1 MAELARDLDTLRR
14 SCGMSYRDLARHTGC
29 PRSTLNDALRGR
41 RFPRLSTVLAIA
53 RACAADQD
61 YWRARWAAADG
72 AVHPN
77 RAGGTGGTGE
87 AVDLLLSVLTGHT
100 GHRGTAGTASSWCW
114 SCRRLPGRPG
124 PARA

>member
-61 YWRARWAAADG
+61 YWRARWTAADG
-72 AVHPN
+72 VEHTD
-77 RAGGTGGTGE
+77 RAGDAGG
-87 AVDLLLSVLTGHT
+87 AVDLLLSVLDGQSGHSVVVVLVVPS
-100 GHRGTAGTASSWCW
+100 TAGTSGAGAG
-114 SCRRLPGRPG
+114 LGLG
-124 PARA
+124 A